1 MLTEA
6 EHQWWDEKLEAELE
20 RSGRWDCNL
29 RPPYLSQEDLALTEM
44 RKKLREQRRDE
55 MAPPR
60 FLDPSR
66 DFKYRAAQ
74 IDFERAHRQA
84 LYALNFPTHNGNQ
97 HSPEQGLDTQQ
108 INNNAESSAQ
118 NKRKRKADPSPSA
131 HKKRK
136 SIADDSNSN
145 PLSSPHHIPGTKE
158 LNQSVKNAVP
168 NKLGILARNTGQEV
182 RRRAKASVRI
192 KTKRTAVPHVQLT
205 ESPNVVD
212 AANTGLEG
220 AGTVDAVA
228 NTKSKSSN
236 DLPGEVLRNPRVVIY
251 RDSALSMKHAESLSS
266 RKGLGNSTVLGLK
279 HPNFSLPC
287 TKKQKWLVKT
297 KAHEPPL
304 DTKSRVSKTS
314 PPAQKRSRKTNL
326 DTAHKTNS
334 RWMRSQTDPHHTK
347 HVALN
352 DSNKPVPVLN
362 VTQEVDLTEREH
374 HIAQTGYCSIFG

>member
-1 MLTEA
+1 
-6 EHQWWDEKLEAELE
+6 
-20 RSGRWDCNL
+20 
-29 RPPYLSQEDLALTEM
+29 
-44 RKKLREQRRDE
+44 

-60 FLDPSR
+60 FIDPLR
-66 DFKYRAAQ
+66 DSKYREAQ
-74 IDFERAHRQA
+74 LDFERAHRQA
-84 LYALNFPTHNGNQ
+84 LYALFFPSHRNQ

-108 INNNAESSAQ
+108 INNNADSSAQ
-118 NKRKRKADPSPSA
+118 NKRKLKADPSPSA
-131 HKKRK
+131 HKRRK
-136 SIADDSNSN
+136 TVAEDSNSN

-158 LNQSVKNAVP
+158 LNQSVKDAVP

-205 ESPNVVD
+205 EPPNVVD
-212 AANTGLEG
+212 AVNTGLEG

-228 NTKSKSSN
+228 NTTSKSSN
-236 DLPGEVLRNPRVVIY
+236 DLPGGVLRNPRVVIY
-251 RDSALSMKHAESLSS
+251 RDSALHMKHAESLSR
-266 RKGLGNSTVLGLK
+266 RKGLGNSTVLGQK
-279 HPNFSLPC
+279 HSNVSLPC
-287 TKKQKWLVKT
+287 TKKQKKLVKT
-297 KAHEPPL
+297 KVHQPPL

-334 RWMRSQTDPHHTK
+334 RWMRSQTGPHHTK